1 MNMMD
6 HGIHCVHH
14 ELSLVAC
21 QSRFTQSVNQWECI
35 NEESTSNQSVVGAR
49 NVKCD
54 YLEQSLK
61 SY

>member
-1 MNMMD
+1 MMD

-35 NEESTSNQSVVGAR
+35 NEESTINQSVVGAR
-49 NVKCD
+49 DVNVIT
-54 YLEQSLK
+54 LSNL
-61 SY
+61 